1 MSILNYISKYSKIY
15 LLAVSVV
22 CITSSSVQA
31 DSMSDNFNKRE
42 QYNNSTQLGDPNQAN
57 KFLDRNADTS
67 QLQQLKDSSLVD
79 QGQSELR
86 NSEHGRVLQDSD
98 EAKIEAINRYKINSE
113 NAMLKNSLAIEQ
125 DPMSK
130 TGGKGLSASETTTT
144 IEVKKSCVEGVD
156 FNVDVG
162 LELVLEVEEEDY
174 LGPLQTK
181 PEIVDISGDVFYH
194 QATHLGYPI
203 HWKKKR
209 NGWHIAFDQAGWRA
223 WLSPYLDIPLENIDE
238 NITFP
243 GGARGVGGT
252 HFAGGDHIIVF
263 DSYRFGYTYRWKDK
277 LKRLVEKD
285 EYWQVATEG
294 AEKLAES
301 NECYETNR
309 VCIKSGVRTFL
320 GKYDVTRP
328 CWYEK
333 ISYRCKSEPKDGCAH
348 LIKQNC
354 NLQDSQCEYQ
364 IGSICLR
371 WKRHYICGGLKKE
384 RRFSLA
390 DSPIYCLGGDCH
402 NPTTEENQDFANVA
416 YLAALNEASKDC
428 VKEPNGLCKDP
439 ITVFPGQADGCKKII
454 LGFVDCCAS
463 MKGWGQNVNL
473 CKCSGGEKGL
483 ALKRDKGLCH
493 DVGIY
498 CHKKDPILGTCLVKK
513 RNFCCFS
520 SKLARIFHEQG
531 RKQLNIGWGSAQAPN
546 CRPLTLDELKRLD
559 FSKFDM
565 EELFDALLTKGKK
578 NANKSFPNLAPGEI
592 PDIQKEHMK
601 TTAEEKRD
609 IRRRA
614 EEEAERIR
622 LAKIEAE
629 RLEKER
635 LARLERERL
644 QRIEQERLDKIRLEK
659 ERLARIEKE
668 RLDKIRLEKEHL
680 DKIREKEN
688 SIKRQLNY
696 IKDLEE
702 SISNLKRTVSNYEGC
717 LRYANADKA
726 DLTRQRD
733 HAKKLVME
741 YENMLAGA
749 QRNLAWTRGGV

>member
-1 MSILNYISKYSKIY
+1 MNILSYISKYLI
-15 LLAVSVV
+15 LHLFVAAVICCAVSMA
-22 CITSSSVQA
+22 QA
-31 DSMSDNFNKRE
+31 DTMSEGFAQRE
-42 QYNNSTQLGDPNQAN
+42 KYKNTTKLGDPSEAN
-57 KFLDRNADTS
+57 KFIDRNAETS
-67 QLQQLKDSSLVD
+67 KLQQLKDSSLVD
-79 QGQSELR
+79 QGQNALR
-86 NSEHGRVLQDSD
+86 STESGRVLQDSD

-113 NAMLKNSLAIEQ
+113 NAMLKNSLQIEEN
-125 DPMSK
+125 PMSK
-130 TGGKGLSASETTTT
+130 TGGSGLSATETVTT
-144 IEVKKSCVEGVD
+144 IEIKKSCVEGVD

-162 LELVLEVEEEDY
+162 LELILEVEEEDY
-174 LGPLQTK
+174 LGELKTEPR
-181 PEIVDISGDVFYH
+181 IVDIGGDTVYH
-194 QATHLGYPI
+194 GAMHLGYPI

-209 NGWHIAFDQAGWRA
+209 NGWHIKQDGYGWRIY
-223 WLSPYLDIPLENIDE
+223 LSSYLEIPLENIDE
-238 NITFP
+238 TITFP
-243 GGARGVGGT
+243 GGHRGIGDT

-263 DSYRFGYTYRWKDK
+263 DSYRFGYTYRSQEK

-285 EYWQVATEG
+285 EYWQVSTDG

-320 GKYDVTRP
+320 GKYDITRP

-333 ISYRCKSEPKDGCAH
+333 ISYRCQSEPKDGCAH

-354 NLQDSQCEYQ
+354 NLQESECEYK

-371 WKRHYICGGLKKE
+371 WKRNYICGGVKKE
-384 RRFSLA
+384 RHYSLA

-402 NPTTEENQDFANVA
+402 TPTSEDNQDFVNVA
-416 YLAALNEASKDC
+416 YLAALNEANKDC
-428 VKEPNGLCKDP
+428 VKAANGLCKDP
-439 ITVFPGQADGCKKII
+439 ITVFPGQTDGCKKIV
-454 LGFVDCCAS
+454 LGFVDCCSS

-498 CHKKDPILGTCLVKK
+498 CHQKDPILGTCLVKK

-531 RKQLNIGWGSAQAPN
+531 RQQLGIGWGSAKTPD

-565 EELFDALLTKGKK
+565 EELFDALLSKGKK
-578 NANKSFPNLAPGEI
+578 NANKSFPNLLPGEI

-629 RLEKER
+629 RLEAER
-635 LARLERERL
+635 LVRLERERL
-644 QRIEQERLDKIRLEK
+644 QRIEDARLAEIARKKELARQKELTAKRSIVSAKINAKYQELNSSAIRLN
-659 ERLARIEKE
+659 A
-668 RLDKIRLEKEHL
+668 LDQEMGIKYRGYRQHNSETHYFNIWQEAKGR
-680 DKIREKEN
+680 REKCYMEN
-688 SIKRQLNY
+688 YYLKQQVQSLSNELSGIK
-696 IKDLEE
+696 
-702 SISNLKRTVSNYEGC
+702 
-717 LRYANADKA
+717 
-726 DLTRQRD
+726 
-733 HAKKLVME
+733 
-741 YENMLAGA
+741 
-749 QRNLAWTRGGV
+749 